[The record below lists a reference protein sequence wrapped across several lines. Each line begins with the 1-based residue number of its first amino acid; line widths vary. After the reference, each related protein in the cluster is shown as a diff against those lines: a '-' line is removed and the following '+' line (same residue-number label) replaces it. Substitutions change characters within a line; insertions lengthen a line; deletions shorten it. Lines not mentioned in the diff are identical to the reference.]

1 MPPEA
6 SSRETTLSLRQSFWS
21 MLLDRHLRLRAF
33 LIAVALLYS
42 SAVAETLIYDLVSRK
57 TIEARLMEY
66 AGDDQTR
73 EATLAHLFAEAG
85 CDGDHVS
92 EQAVKGS
99 KLRNVICL
107 LPGTSGRFVIVGA
120 HFDHAP
126 EGNGVVDNW
135 SGASLLPS
143 LYEAV
148 KAHPHKHTYVFIGF
162 ASEEEGEIGSRFYV
176 RQITR
181 EQAAATDA
189 MVNMD
194 TLGLSPSKVWATHSD
209 TRLTGMLAYVAKR
222 LNLPITAVNVE
233 RVGSTDSEQFAARK
247 IPSITIHSLTQDA
260 WDAHILHTSKD
271 RISAIKLDN
280 YYDTYCLLAAY
291 VTYLDQFSN
300 DAISASH
307 RPN

>member
-1 MPPEA
+1 
-6 SSRETTLSLRQSFWS
+6 
-21 MLLDRHLRLRAF
+21 MLVDRHLRLRTFLVTVVEVAF
-33 LIAVALLYS
+33 LCSSVVADS
-42 SAVAETLIYDLVSRK
+42 LIYNLVPRK
-57 TIEARLMEY
+57 SVEARLMDY
-66 AGDDQTR
+66 AGDDQRR
-73 EATLAHLFAEAG
+73 EATLQHLFAEAG
-85 CDGDHVS
+85 CDVDHLS

-99 KLRNVICL
+99 KLKNVVCL

-120 HFDHAP
+120 HFDHAS

-148 KAHPHKHTYVFIGF
+148 KGRPHKHTYVFIGF

-176 RQITR
+176 RQMTE
-181 EQAAATDA
+181 EQAATTDA

-194 TLGLSPSKVWATHSD
+194 TLGLSPSKVWATHAD
-209 TRLTGMLAYVAKR
+209 VRLTGMLAYIAKR
-222 LNLPITAVNVE
+222 LNLPISVVNVE

-247 IPSITIHSLTQDA
+247 IPSITIHSLTQET

-271 RISAIKLDN
+271 KISAINLDN

-291 VTYLDQFSN
+291 VSYLDQFSS
-300 DAISASH
+300 DEIPSSH
-307 RPN
+307 QPK